1 MNNDALNTIKQAIL
15 MEAKGKSLYLEV
27 AAKTESQDVRD
38 IFETMA
44 AEEQTHIDYLS
55 EQYKSFTSKGT
66 FLKQTFKTE
75 NEENIANLVLNPDIK
90 NQISAADFEAAAIS
104 AAINMEKKAIEVY
117 SDFAKKSNNEEE
129 KALFTWLAEWEN
141 SHLELLVKLDKELT
155 EKIWFDNKFWPF

>member
-27 AAKTESQDVRD
+27 AAKTESQDVRN

-66 FLKQTFKTE
+66 FQKQTFKTE

-90 NQISAADFEAAAIS
+90 NQISAAGFEAAAIS
-104 AAINMEKKAIEVY
+104 AAINMEKTAIEVY
-117 SDFAKKSNNEEE
+117 RDFAKKSNNEEE

-141 SHLELLVKLDKELT
+141 SHLDLLVKLDKELT
-155 EKIWFDNKFWPF
+155 EKIWFDNQFWPF